1 MASSDPLAVFTRP
14 PANETLVERE
24 AREAREA
31 DAKRRSEAIDEDIRK
46 EKARLKREEK
56 NLVKVLLL
64 GQSESG
70 KSTTLKNFRMK
81 YAQDE
86 WNAELA
92 GWKCVIQL
100 NLLKSVITI
109 LDALKAENDGDP
121 LDDGSGET
129 EFLFDSI
136 ATADNSPVITSRGTF
151 NGRRSS
157 PPGANPFAPSAR
169 RVGSASNLYDHAQAT
184 PETTPVPPGLGEN
197 GTLLTGKHQLLKL
210 RLAPLRRVELDLRKR
225 LGAEEDLPDAALD
238 GSGDLDYGPLGNITN
253 GGDSSPLRRRATKEF
268 SVRTVKDALE
278 GPHNPPSPT
287 DSKYDQQLSARPDKE
302 NEATEVIARCQEDI
316 KTLWMDETV
325 KLILKRRRIRLEE
338 SAGFFLEDID
348 RIASRDYKPSDN
360 DVVRARL
367 RTQGVQ
373 EYRIKFEHPMGLAG
387 SIMNFGNE
395 WCLYDVGGSRTGRN
409 AWIPYFEGIHAIIFL
424 APLSCF
430 DERLLEDSRVNRLE
444 DSFLLWRT
452 VCSSRLLLRAS
463 LILFMNK
470 CDLLKRK
477 LKLGVQ
483 VKNYLPSYGDR
494 PNDAATVV
502 KYLKD
507 KFKDIAKGHPPSGRS
522 AYYYATS
529 VVDTK
534 TTAITL
540 VAVKDIILREHLK
553 NADFV

>member
-1 MASSDPLAVFTRP
+1 MATSDPLAVFTRP
-14 PANETLVERE
+14 PVNETPAERD
-24 AREAREA
+24 ARETREA

-56 NLVKVLLL
+56 NLVKIIPSL
-64 GQSESG
+64 
-70 KSTTLKNFRMK
+70 TLPQDFRMK
-81 YAQDE
+81 YAQEE

-109 LDALKAENDGDP
+109 LDALKAEQDGDP
-121 LDDGSGET
+121 VDEASGET
-129 EFLFDSI
+129 ELLFDSI
-136 ATADNSPVITSRGTF
+136 STTGSNAIITSRGTYH
-151 NGRRSS
+151 GRRPSA
-157 PPGANPFAPSAR
+157 PGPNPFAPAAR
-169 RVGSASNLYDHAQAT
+169 RVGSASNLQNDHAQST
-184 PETTPVPPGLGEN
+184 PETMPVPPGLGDSA
-197 GTLLTGKHQLLKL
+197 GQGGSLLTGKHQLLKL

-225 LGAEEDLPDAALD
+225 LGAEEDLPNAALG
-238 GSGDLDYGPLGNITN
+238 GSGDLEYGPLGNITN
-253 GGDSSPLRRRATKEF
+253 GGESSPLKRRATKEF

-278 GPHNPPSPT
+278 GSQQPPSPI
-287 DSKYDQQLSARPDKE
+287 DSKNDYHHPARLDKE
-302 NEATEVIARCQEDI
+302 GEATEVIARCQEDI
-316 KTLWMDETV
+316 KSLWMDETV
-325 KLILKRRRIRLEE
+325 KLILKKRRIRLEE

-360 DVVRARL
+360 DVSA
-367 RTQGVQ
+367 
-373 EYRIKFEHPMGLAG
+373 GLAG
-387 SIMNFGNE
+387 SIMSFGNE

-452 VCSSRLLLRAS
+452 VCTSRLLLRAS

-477 LKLGVQ
+477 LKSQVK

-540 VAVKDIILREHLK
+540 TAVKDIILREHLK

>member
-1 MASSDPLAVFTRP
+1 MPSL
-14 PANETLVERE
+14 TLPQ
-24 AREAREA
+24 
-31 DAKRRSEAIDEDIRK
+31 D
-46 EKARLKREEK
+46 
-56 NLVKVLLL
+56 
-64 GQSESG
+64 
-70 KSTTLKNFRMK
+70 FRIK
-81 YAQDE
+81 YAQEE

-92 GWKCVIQL
+92 GWKCVVQL

-109 LDALKAENDGDP
+109 LDALKAEQDGDP
-121 LDDGSGET
+121 VDEASGET

-136 ATADNSPVITSRGTF
+136 STTGSNAIITSRGTF
-151 NGRRSS
+151 HGRRPSA
-157 PPGANPFAPSAR
+157 PGPNPFAPAAR
-169 RVGSASNLYDHAQAT
+169 RVGSASNLQHDHAQSTAE
-184 PETTPVPPGLGEN
+184 PMPGPPGLGDSASQS
-197 GTLLTGKHQLLKL
+197 GSLLTGKHQLLKL

-225 LGAEEDLPDAALD
+225 LGAEEDLPNAALD
-238 GSGDLDYGPLGNITN
+238 GSGDLNYGPLGNITN
-253 GGDSSPLRRRATKEF
+253 GGESSPLKRRATKEF

-278 GPHNPPSPT
+278 GSQPPSPI
-287 DSKYDQQLSARPDKE
+287 DPKNDHHHSARQDKE
-302 NEATEVIARCQEDI
+302 GEATEVIARCQEDI
-316 KTLWMDETV
+316 KSLWTDETV
-325 KLILKRRRIRLEE
+325 KLILKKRRIRLEE

-373 EYRIKFEHPMGLAG
+373 EYRIKLEQSAGLAG
-387 SIMNFGNE
+387 SIMSFGNE

-452 VCSSRLLLRAS
+452 VCTSRLLLRAS

-477 LKLGVQ
+477 LKAQVK

-540 VAVKDIILREHLK
+540 TAVKDIILREHLK